1 MLEYVLI
8 LLGLAIFICAA
19 RVIKGPTAPDRVLAA
34 DTINSVIIAVI
45 VVFAVYYNNQMFADV
60 AIVYAMISFLS
71 TIAISK
77 YLMEKR
83 DEVGQKQTVKK

>member
-8 LLGLAIFICAA
+8 LLGIAICVCAA

-45 VVFAVYYNNQMFADV
+45 VVFAVYYSNQMFADV
-60 AIVYAMISFLS
+60 AIVYATISFLS

-77 YLMEKR
+77 YLTEKR
-83 DEVGQKQTVKK
+83 DESAAKVKK

>member
-1 MLEYVLI
+1 MLEYVLT
-8 LLGLAIFICAA
+8 LLGIAIFVCAA

-45 VVFAVYYNNQMFADV
+45 VVFAVYFNNQMFADV

-83 DEVGQKQTVKK
+83 DENAIKVKK

>member
-19 RVIKGPTAPDRVLAA
+19 RAIKGPTAPDRVLAA

-45 VVFAVYYNNQMFADV
+45 VVFAVYFNNQMFADV

-71 TIAISK
+71 TIVISK

-83 DEVGQKQTVKK
+83 GESASKVKK

>member
-8 LLGLAIFICAA
+8 LLGIAICVCAA

-45 VVFAVYYNNQMFADV
+45 VVFAAYYNNQMFADV

-83 DEVGQKQTVKK
+83 DESATKVQK